1 MQSKLVDTA
10 TSQPFRAA
18 SGSLSLATFN
28 TMRATMNSESVL
40 PTPTAEQQPRQPL
53 TLEQA
58 AWVIGVSPRSVRRL
72 IAAGKLRKL
81 PLTRAIRISFEDLE
95 RFIKGEPPMS
105 DAPTDIP

>member
-1 MQSKLVDTA
+1 MRPKLVDA
-10 TSQPFRAA
+10 TTNQPFRAA
-18 SGSLSLATFN
+18 RSPLRLAPFN
-28 TMRATMNSESVL
+28 SMRSTMNSDSVL
-40 PTPTAEQQPRQPL
+40 PAPTPDQHPRQPL

-95 RFIKGEPPMS
+95 RFIKGEPPVT
-105 DAPTDIP
+105 DAVTDPP

>member
-1 MQSKLVDTA
+1 
-10 TSQPFRAA
+10 
-18 SGSLSLATFN
+18 
-28 TMRATMNSESVL
+28 MNSDSVL
-40 PTPTAEQQPRQPL
+40 PTPTADQHRCQPL

-95 RFIKGEPPMS
+95 RFIRGEPPVT
-105 DAPTDIP
+105 DTPTAIP